1 MVLEWDPVGIM
12 ERGNWQAVGTHAC
25 FPGFRFCCLILELER

>member
-25 FPGFRFCCLILELER
+25 FPVLGFAA